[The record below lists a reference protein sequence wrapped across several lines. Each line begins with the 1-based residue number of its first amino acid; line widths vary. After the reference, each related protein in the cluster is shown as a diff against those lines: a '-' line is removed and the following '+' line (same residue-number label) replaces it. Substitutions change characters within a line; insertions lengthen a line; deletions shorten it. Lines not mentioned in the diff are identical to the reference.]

1 MSSLN
6 NSSLL
11 DTLWSEKTAI
21 YHSFKPDDSKLK
33 LLKNG
38 ITSELLMSVKLLS
51 LSKEEFFS
59 EMLFYG
65 VPEASLGIRSE
76 LAIAETL
83 VNICRKAIK
92 AYDTQIEEDEM
103 LLEKENLTAR
113 QRMAIQLRK
122 GEKQILKRIGSY
134 YYQKAIELS
143 MQLERETK
151 RTNYEQLLSDEL

>member
-1 MSSLN
+1 VKKVLFS
-6 NSSLL
+6 
-11 DTLWSEKTAI
+11 
-21 YHSFKPDDSKLK
+21 DSKLK

-59 EMLFYG
+59 EMLLYG

-92 AYDTQIEEDEM
+92 AYATQIEEDEM

-151 RTNYEQLLSDEL
+151 RTNCEQLLSDEL